1 MSGHRK
7 SGLKAATSAAVVC
20 LVAIGLVIATPT
32 VDAAA
37 VKAGAGPA
45 NRLASI
51 QARGMLNCG
60 IWPYVPGFA
69 MRSAGREVGFD
80 VDICRAVAAA
90 IFGDPGKIR
99 FIEVADL
106 EQFAG
111 RNDVDLAVRRL
122 SWTLDRE
129 RAHHVAF
136 GPVTFYDGQGF
147 LLLAQS
153 EISHAGELV
162 GQRVCVLNRER
173 HPANLISYFHDAGH
187 DIQAVLVES
196 DPEAEEALRSHRCRA
211 YSADV
216 SWLAAAR
223 STFRDGVAR
232 YRILP
237 DQISNEPLAPLVRA
251 TDIELLQVVRWTIFS
266 MIQAEELGL
275 DSHNIG
281 SLESSSSRV
290 RSFLNVHPNSRVALG
305 AGAWVRAIIA
315 GVGNYAEVFDRN
327 LGAHSPIQLDR
338 GPNRLWTQ
346 GGLLYSPPLDR

>member
-1 MSGHRK
+1 M
-7 SGLKAATSAAVVC
+7 KAATFAPVVS
-20 LVAIGLVIATPT
+20 LVALGLVIAVAA

-37 VKAGAGPA
+37 AKTRAPAA
-45 NRLASI
+45 NRLAAI
-51 QARGMLNCG
+51 EARGTLNCG
-60 IWPYVPGFA
+60 IWPHVPGFA
-69 MRSAGREVGFD
+69 MRKHGREVGFD

-90 IFGDPGKIR
+90 IFGDPGKVR
-99 FIEVADL
+99 FIKVAEI

-129 RAHHVAF
+129 RANRVAF

-147 LLLAQS
+147 LVLAQS
-153 EISHAGELV
+153 GVSHAAELA

-173 HPANLISYFHDAGH
+173 HPATAISYFHDTGR

-196 DPEAEEALRSHRCRA
+196 DQEAEGALRSNRCRA

-223 STFRDGVAR
+223 STFQEGVAR

-251 TDIELLQVVRWTIFS
+251 ADTDLLQLVRWTIYV

-281 SLESSSSRV
+281 TLEAKSSRA
-290 RSFLNVHPNSRVALG
+290 RSFLNVQPSSMVTLG

-315 GVGNYAEVFDRN
+315 GVGNYAEVYDRN
-327 LGAHSPIQLDR
+327 LGAGSAIQLDR
-338 GPNRLWTQ
+338 GLNRLWTQ